1 MKRKVIYL
9 FIIIS
14 SLIYGKN
21 SIKFPIEYEAPL
33 KKEAQNIYNSGS
45 EIRNY
50 IEWEKDSYISMREKL
65 ETSNISNENKQLII
79 KRLFSMYRY
88 NFSKQNSV
96 VNDEI
101 EKYMLL
107 ENKEKKDIKKEKENK
122 VYIEK
127 IIENSEENS
136 KKELEFL
143 KKKAEQK
150 YPNDYE
156 KQKIYIEAVLE
167 NLNIYKFK

>member
-1 MKRKVIYL
+1 MKKIIFIMSILCLNVYGISKDYEFKIRKEGRELYTRGSDINNYVEWQINSYDEL
-9 FIIIS
+9 LEKVNES
-14 SLIYGKN
+14 SLSEN
-21 SIKFPIEYEAPL
+21 N
-33 KKEAQNIYNSGS
+33 KKIV
-45 EIRNY
+45 
-50 IEWEKDSYISMREKL
+50 L
-65 ETSNISNENKQLII
+65 

-88 NFSKQNSV
+88 NFAKQNSV

>member
-33 KKEAQNIYNSGS
+33 KKEAQNIYTSGS

-50 IEWEKDSYISMREKL
+50 IDWEKDSYISMREKL

-107 ENKEKKDIKKEKENK
+107 ENKDIKKEKENK

-156 KQKIYIEAVLE
+156 KQRIYIEAVLE